1 MKINW
6 YPSSYQRKKITN
18 CTEEKN
24 VYLIITLSAFSLY
37 LSALCFP
44 LTIPRCFSHTFTRI
58 AWPNLQAYRSL
69 QKFSSFLLAILIFIT
84 LLFPPSSHSF
94 LSSHSS
100 PFLLLHP
107 ILPLPSAVS
116 LHSLSSEL
124 RVTHLIPGT
133 SCTLPC
139 RGHSYPLIKV
149 VNRKYSNN
157 LFTIENSTYGA
168 GKAVGR

>member
-69 QKFSSFLLAILIFIT
+69 QKFSSFLLQCNINFHYPSFPSIFT
-84 LLFPPSSHSF
+84 LFSQFTLFSI
-94 LSSHSS
+94 SS
-100 PFLLLHP
+100 PAPYPPPAFRRIIAFPLLRAPGHTPHSRHFMHLAMP
-107 ILPLPSAVS
+107 GPLLSA
-116 LHSLSSEL
+116 HKGSE
-124 RVTHLIPGT
+124 
-133 SCTLPC
+133 S
-139 RGHSYPLIKV
+139 
-149 VNRKYSNN
+149 
-157 LFTIENSTYGA
+157 
-168 GKAVGR
+168 